1 MSNSDTRIEND
12 KHMTTKRVVIHT
24 GPGKTG
30 SSAIQAW
37 LARNH
42 KFLAGKG
49 ILYPV
54 HPVAKSQISSGNL
67 KVILSQNK
75 GDEALKPGNDWFVD
89 VEKVK
94 VLLEEFY
101 ASDAKV
107 LLLSSEFFFHRIV
120 DIEKAIPEAEFI
132 AYIRNPVE
140 LLESNYNQGVK
151 RHGNINKFSAPK
163 SLDKYFWQYLTNV
176 FKRVKA
182 NKIFLRPYDQSLMVG
197 GNIVTDVLAVIG
209 LELDVE
215 NKRINPSFTFS
226 SLEFK
231 RLLNYFELGALEPQL
246 DVALQGCDL
255 GTPVYSL
262 MDKDDFERLNKQSCQ
277 AMQIFIEKYQQSHLL
292 PLLKNF
298 QNVDQKI
305 FRNQNANLRE
315 LSAIAEYLHN
325 KTRPLF
331 YKLKA
336 LVTLHQNLLV
346 DNPIIYEV
354 FGVTPSPESELTEI
368 EQNVLTHFDAF
379 SVEKDKHGH
388 IAYQL
393 SCYFRSTQ
401 QWESAATFAKVAYLF
416 NTDKM
421 ELEQHINKM
430 LIQKNLHSN
439 QIHLVDF
446 QPTLRSKIKRVLKSL
461 KSIIKT

>member
-1 MSNSDTRIEND
+1 MSNIDKRTEND
-12 KHMTTKRVVIHT
+12 KDAPTKRVVIHT

-49 ILYPV
+49 VLYPV
-54 HPVAKSQISSGNL
+54 HPVAKTQISSGNL
-67 KVILSQNK
+67 KVILTQNQ
-75 GDEALKPGNDWFVD
+75 GEEALKPGNDWFVD

-94 VLLEEFY
+94 ALLEEFY

-151 RHGNINKFSAPK
+151 RHGNIKKFSAPK

-182 NKIFLRPYDQSLMVG
+182 NKIFLRPYDERLMVG

-209 LELDVE
+209 LEVDVE

-231 RLLNYFELGALEPQL
+231 RLLNYFELGTLEPQL
-246 DVALQGCDL
+246 DVALQGCTL

-262 MDKDDFERLNKQSCQ
+262 MDKNDFERLNKQSCQ
-277 AMQIFIEKYQQSHLL
+277 AMQVFIEKYQQNHLL
-292 PLLKNF
+292 PLLQNF

-325 KTRPLF
+325 KTQPLF

-336 LVTLHQNLLV
+336 LVALHQNLLV
-346 DNPIIYEV
+346 DNQIIYEV
-354 FGVTPSPESELTEI
+354 FDVTPNPDNKLSESDKKL
-368 EQNVLTHFDAF
+368 LTHFDAF
-379 SVEKDKHGH
+379 SVEKEKHGN
-388 IAYQL
+388 IAYNL
-393 SCYFRSTQ
+393 SCYFSSIQ
-401 QWESAATFAKVAYLF
+401 QWDSAATFAKVAYLF
-416 NTDKM
+416 NTEKT
-421 ELEQHINKM
+421 ELEQHFNKVQ
-430 LIQKNLHSN
+430 IQKNLHSN
-439 QIHLVDF
+439 RACTVNFKQ
-446 QPTLRSKIKRVLKSL
+446 TWRSKVKSSL
-461 KSIIKT
+461 KLFKRIVSN